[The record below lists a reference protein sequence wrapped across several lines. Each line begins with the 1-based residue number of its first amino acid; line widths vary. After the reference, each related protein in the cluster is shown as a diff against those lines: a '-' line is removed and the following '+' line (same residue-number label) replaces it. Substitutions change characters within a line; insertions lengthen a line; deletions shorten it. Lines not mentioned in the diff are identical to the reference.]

1 MKKEQII
8 NENKDL
14 KCIPKNPVEKD
25 NIKPFIRKKRIPHVL
40 EEDVYQEALS
50 DIIRRDFF
58 PDLHEEYS
66 NEMVSSLCKKGLSLD
81 EFQATYTSED
91 NASFSD
97 ILERQNERQR
107 EAYRWVWDN
116 RNKIDSDRVKEEER
130 RRIMAG
136 NNIGNIEGRPAQPEA
151 WPFNPMNA
159 LMFTPE
165 TDYTKA
171 KSLPLEAE
179 KSIVYHATRMP
190 LERQEYVASP
200 SVSAIDKEPEVAGW
214 TFVDEAPTPSP
225 KVLKKSRKLSKGMG
239 SESESIGTPGTPGR
253 GFKMPDI
260 PAREI
265 LHHRITEEIKK
276 KKRAK
281 TPAAF
286 LKEIPKF
293 SSSPD
298 LRKVMLSPGGRLLL
312 AATQRHASAIRND
325 LKTPRMSL
333 LNNETTDITPRAT

>member
-1 MKKEQII
+1 MKKEETI
-8 NENKDL
+8 NEKDDL
-14 KCIPKNPVEKD
+14 KCIPKNAIEKAYKRPL
-25 NIKPFIRKKRIPHVL
+25 IKKKRIPHVL
-40 EEDVYQEALS
+40 EEDTYQATLS
-50 DIIRRDFF
+50 EIIKRDFF
-58 PDLHEEYS
+58 PDLLENDS
-66 NEMVSSLCKKGLSLD
+66 KDILSSLCNPNLSLD

-91 NASFSD
+91 NASFTD

-107 EAYRWVWDN
+107 DAYRWLWDN
-116 RNKIDSDRVKEEER
+116 RNKIDSKRVKEAER
-130 RRIMAG
+130 RQISSE
-136 NNIGNIEGRPAQPEA
+136 NNIISIEERPAQPEA
-151 WPFNPMNA
+151 WPFNPMNT

-165 TDYTKA
+165 TDYTKP
-171 KSLPLEAE
+171 KSLPSNGE

-190 LERQEYVASP
+190 LESQEYIASP
-200 SVSAIDKEPEVAGW
+200 SFSAIDKEPEVAGW

-225 KVLKKSRKLSKGMG
+225 EILKKSRKLGKEM
-239 SESESIGTPGTPGR
+239 ESSSIGIPETPGR
-253 GFKMPDI
+253 AFKMPDI

-265 LHHRITEEIKK
+265 LHHRITEQIKK

-298 LRKVMLSPGGRLLL
+298 LRKVMLTPGGRFLL

-333 LNNETTDITPRAT
+333 LNNVTTNITPRAT